1 VSFKPFI
8 VTFEYSTPDRAQ
20 MYVIAQT
27 PEQAAE
33 GMLETLPSDYQNV
46 RVIDTVEYKPP
57 TVPTLN

>member
-1 VSFKPFI
+1 
-8 VTFEYSTPDRAQ
+8 